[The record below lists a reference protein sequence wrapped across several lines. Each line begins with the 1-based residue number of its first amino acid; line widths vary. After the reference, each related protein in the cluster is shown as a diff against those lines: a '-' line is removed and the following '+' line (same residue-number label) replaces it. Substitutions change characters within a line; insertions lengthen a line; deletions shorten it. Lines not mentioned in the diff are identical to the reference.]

1 MDELNLDTLLKL
13 IQSADDTERAGARDR
28 AGIVGAAAVAPL
40 AKLAVEAE
48 NLEVARAANRA
59 IQNIVY
65 HAGRPG
71 AADEAK
77 AVTAALVG
85 LLGTKHAQF
94 RRDVLWMIWQIGGED
109 AAEPVARLLDDAEVG
124 DDARMCL
131 ERLPGARATE
141 LLRARLASAPE
152 AQRPAVAHSLR
163 VRGVEVAGFPSQKL
177 TPTKK
182 TTVQPV
188 GRA

>member
-1 MDELNLDTLLKL
+1 MDKLNLDTLLKS
-13 IQSADDTERAGARDR
+13 IQSSDDDERAGARDR
-28 AGIVGAAAVAPL
+28 AGVVGASAIAPL

-48 NLEVARAANRA
+48 NIEVARAANRA

-77 AVTAALVG
+77 AVTAELIA
-85 LLGTKHAQF
+85 LLGTKHGQF
-94 RRDVLWMIWQIGGED
+94 RRDVLWMLWQIGGEE
-109 AAEPVARLLDDAEVG
+109 AADPVGRLLDDADAG

-141 LLRARLASAPE
+141 ILRARLAAAPE
-152 AQRPAVAHSLR
+152 AQRFALAHSLR
-163 VRGVEVAGFPSQKL
+163 VRGAEVSGYPSQKL

-182 TTVQPV
+182 TSVKPV
-188 GRA
+188 GRE

>member
-1 MDELNLDTLLKL
+1 MDELKLDTLLKL
-13 IQSADDTERAGARDR
+13 IQSTDDTERAGARDR
-28 AGIVGAAAVAPL
+28 AGSVGAGAVAPL

-48 NLEVARAANRA
+48 NLEVARAAKRA
-59 IQNIVY
+59 IENIVY

-77 AVTAALVG
+77 AVTSELIG

-94 RRDVLWMIWQIGGED
+94 RRDVLWMIWQIGGEE
-109 AAEPVARLLDDAEVG
+109 AADPVARLLDDAETG

-141 LLRARLASAPE
+141 ILQARLAAAPE

-177 TPTKK
+177 APTKK
-182 TTVQPV
+182 TTVKPV

>member
-1 MDELNLDTLLKL
+1 MDELNLDTLLKS
-13 IQSADDTERAGARDR
+13 IQSSDDNERANARDR
-28 AGIVGAAAVAPL
+28 AGVVGAAAIAPL

-71 AADEAK
+71 ASAEAK
-77 AVTAALVG
+77 AVTAELIA

-94 RRDVLWMIWQIGGED
+94 RRDVLWMIWQIGGEE
-109 AAEPVARLLDDAEVG
+109 AADPVARLLDDAETG

-141 LLRARLASAPE
+141 LLRARLAAAPE

-163 VRGVEVAGFPSQKL
+163 VRGAEVVGYPSQKL

-182 TTVQPV
+182 TTVKPV
-188 GRA
+188 GRE